1 MVRDDK
7 YFYIS
12 GFISLSLFLFFFALF
27 AILLFSASQTKK
39 YGLKKDN
46 YVSISL
52 NIPVVT
58 KPHTKKKVEKA
69 PSIVTES
76 NEVTKDVDVNDLFSD
91 VWTQKI
97 DHTQTKPKK
106 INSKRIQEISKRVK
120 TSKTNEVESISEK
133 LKSLDATNNDQE
145 QQSSSTADEVNEY
158 LAKIQAI
165 VYDNFSP
172 PMNSEGNTVKIVI
185 ELDAIGKMLDFRVL
199 TYSSNEALNQEADK
213 IKMRLA
219 NIMFPQNPDHHSF
232 RAIINLIPENKE

>member
-12 GFISLSLFLFFFALF
+12 GFISLSLFLIFLILF
-27 AILLFSASQTKK
+27 ATLLFSASQTKK

-52 NIPVVT
+52 TTPVVT
-58 KPHTKKKVEKA
+58 KPHTKKKVEKQQ
-69 PSIVTES
+69 SIITETS
-76 NEVTKDVDVNDLFSD
+76 EVTKDVDVNDLFSD

-97 DHTQTKPKK
+97 DHTKTKPKK
-106 INSKRIQEISKRVK
+106 VNSKRIQEISKRVK
-120 TSKTNEVESISEK
+120 TSKENEVESISEK
-133 LKSLDATNNDQE
+133 LKSLDTSNNEQE

-165 VYDNFSP
+165 VYENFSP
-172 PMNSEGNTVKIVI
+172 PMNSEGNKVQIVI

-213 IKMRLA
+213 IKMRLS
-219 NIMFPQNPDHHSF
+219 NIMFPKNPEHHSF